1 MSLTAFA
8 KSFIAHI
15 WQNFTDQEC
24 PENFII
30 VLVNRKEALNRY
42 RKFAGQIK
50 TTEHLS
56 ADLVKTLE
64 QRSYFTW

>member
-1 MSLTAFA
+1 MPLTAFA

-15 WQNFTDQEC
+15 WQKFTDQEC
-24 PENFII
+24 PENSII

-42 RKFAGQIK
+42 RKFAGQRK

-64 QRSYFTW
+64 QRPYFTW

>member
-42 RKFAGQIK
+42 RKFAG
-50 TTEHLS
+50 
-56 ADLVKTLE
+56 
-64 QRSYFTW
+64 